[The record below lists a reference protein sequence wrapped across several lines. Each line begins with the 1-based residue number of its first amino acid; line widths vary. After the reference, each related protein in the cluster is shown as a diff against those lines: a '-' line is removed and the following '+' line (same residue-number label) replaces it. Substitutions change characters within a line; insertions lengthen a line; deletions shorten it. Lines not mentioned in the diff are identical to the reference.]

1 MNEIIINPFNVRE
14 RVVRKTVLACFTLS
28 GAWLAW
34 QCGAGLGAAVVSPT
48 NGSPILSMLILL
60 TMSVML
66 LSLATRTTHQRLFT
80 LAFLPMLI
88 FTPMAY
94 ELSFQDD
101 ALAMLTG
108 FVGVVSPAVI
118 IAVLVWHYRRKA
130 EMAAAS
136 EPIEAVPAAMQTTI

>member
-1 MNEIIINPFNVRE
+1 MITMNSWGIRIRA
-14 RVVRKTVLACFTLS
+14 RQTVISACFALA

-34 QCGAGLGAAVVSPT
+34 QCGAGLGAAVDSPG
-48 NGSPILSMLILL
+48 NGSPILWMLGLL
-60 TMSVML
+60 AMSVML
-66 LSLATRTTHQRLFT
+66 LLLATRTTHQRLFT